1 MFFVC
6 IVICRFI
13 CIAPL
18 VDRSKAKVLQ
28 GELAGEARLRGF
40 LLFIFCI
47 APLVDRSKA
56 QVIQGGAGGQSPTE
70 GGLEW
75 LPLPTKLDS
84 RGNLRGSCIAPLAYK
99 IEWGE
104 LADRRSD

>member
-1 MFFVC
+1 MG
-6 IVICRFI
+6 
-13 CIAPL
+13 
-18 VDRSKAKVLQ
+18 S
-28 GELAGEARLRGF
+28 
-40 LLFIFCI
+40 CI

-84 RGNLRGSCIAPLAYK
+84 RGNWRTLYGFEGGSLDLPN
-99 IEWGE
+99 
-104 LADRRSD
+104 SN